1 MKNYLMKY
9 RFIIIFIVLS
19 VGVKAQTYECT
30 WHLIKKI
37 ENSDTTKMDLKIQEG
52 SIQELTIRSE
62 KVNSRLKDTII
73 EDNIEFI
80 LIGIEGTIEKYIGT
94 EMTEEYEEASCP
106 CFFYQGISEQDLFY
120 QFCESQRKIFH
131 VELKNK
137 ELHLT
142 TLRKFDWREGVFK
155 KQKTREVYIYTRV
168 L

>member
-1 MKNYLMKY
+1 MKY

-80 LIGIEGTIEKYIGT
+80 LIGIEGTMRIK
-94 EMTEEYEEASCP
+94 S
-106 CFFYQGISEQDLFY
+106 
-120 QFCESQRKIFH
+120 
-131 VELKNK
+131 
-137 ELHLT
+137 
-142 TLRKFDWREGVFK
+142 
-155 KQKTREVYIYTRV
+155 
-168 L
+168 